1 MFLQIVI
8 NVFDIS
14 QYHDILM
21 CGFYDQEIN
30 RKGCK
35 MGNCTVCP
43 FIRYWYVV
51 IAIIVIVWAVQKF
64 IKEKSSST
72 ATVIAGVEDLNEQS
86 FPDALSKAGVL
97 LIDFWAPWCGP
108 CKAQM
113 PIIAETVPSLP
124 QGVRIAKVNIDEKP
138 NLTERYKVSGVPTWI
153 VFRNGK
159 EIHRVS
165 GVQSKENLLQLAEM
179 KGE

>member
-1 MFLQIVI
+1 
-8 NVFDIS
+8 
-14 QYHDILM
+14 
-21 CGFYDQEIN
+21 
-30 RKGCK
+30 
-35 MGNCTVCP
+35 
-43 FIRYWYVV
+43 
-51 IAIIVIVWAVQKF
+51 
-64 IKEKSSST
+64 
-72 ATVIAGVEDLNEQS
+72 
-86 FPDALSKAGVL
+86 
-97 LIDFWAPWCGP
+97 
-108 CKAQM
+108 M